1 MITVLTWMKAKPA
14 MEPQLQEALE
24 RMVQAVAEQE
34 PGVVRYSVHRAE
46 NAPNEF
52 YLYEQYRDREVQR
65 AHGATAHIA
74 ELRREL
80 RRLTKG
86 QRQHTNLE
94 VIAEA
99 VHDFE
104 PAPAELSTAEQATAA
119 G

>member
-99 VHDFE
+99 VHDPE
-104 PAPAELSTAEQATAA
+104 AVAEQAPAA
-119 G
+119 R

>member
-14 MEPQLQEALE
+14 MEPELQAALE
-24 RMVQAVAEQE
+24 RMVHAVAEQE
-34 PGVVRYSVHRAE
+34 PGVVRYAVHRAE
-46 NAPNEF
+46 GAPSEF

-65 AHGATAHIA
+65 AHAATAHIA

-86 QRQHTNLE
+86 QREHTNLE

-99 VHDFE
+99 VHDPE
-104 PAPAELSTAEQATAA
+104 PAAVEEGVAA

>member
-1 MITVLTWMKAKPA
+1 MIAVLTWMKAKPG

-24 RMVQAVAEQE
+24 RMVRAVAEQE
-34 PGVVRYSVHRAE
+34 PGVVRYSVHRTE
-46 NAPNEF
+46 GAPNEF

-80 RRLTKG
+80 RRLAKG
-86 QRQHTNLE
+86 QRKHTNLE

-99 VHDFE
+99 VHDLE
-104 PAPAELSTAEQATAA
+104 PDVEASAPIGQTSAA